1 MPSPEQR
8 AAEMGE
14 EGEGSLPAREG
25 PSGHSQ
31 ADTSTNNLL
40 ASVKEQELQFERL
53 TRELEE
59 ERQIVASQLERC
71 MLGAESPGDDDD
83 ASSRLHK
90 RTHRALTLFL
100 SMSPTMELLMMSSY
114 SNAFIQAH

>member
-40 ASVKEQELQFERL
+40 ASVKEQVCIAPVVL
-53 TRELEE
+53 
-59 ERQIVASQLERC
+59 SQ
-71 MLGAESPGDDDD
+71 
-83 ASSRLHK
+83 
-90 RTHRALTLFL
+90 
-100 SMSPTMELLMMSSY
+100 
-114 SNAFIQAH
+114 